1 MGGSIAL
8 IVGHLDIM
16 SACPFYLLFYYE
28 VFTMSKSKN
37 AVQTVEGVVVQVV
50 SESAKT
56 AQFSLPV
63 DQVSLIDRALE
74 GFFKADKMVFDA
86 SEVNRRSAGLIAEVL
101 GTNPDY
107 AHWVG
112 VRGVTIGR
120 VMAQKATM
128 SEEAA
133 QKYWDRT
140 ICGYLDK
147 EFGLTKPKSASAE
160 SEKKRKQREEKAKK
174 LQGFTDSQL
183 LEKVKELAMA
193 FEFDKAKELKAEIK
207 RRDDLANAGLKEECK
222 TIRGEIVKRLA
233 GFNNKEVLLDILA
246 MLPEPVMVA
255 Q

>member
-1 MGGSIAL
+1 M
-8 IVGHLDIM
+8 VNK
-16 SACPFYLLFYYE
+16 
-28 VFTMSKSKN
+28 TKS
-37 AVQTVEGVVVQVV
+37 EVVVQVI

-56 AQFSLPV
+56 AQFALPV
-63 DQVSLIDRALE
+63 DQISLIDKALE
-74 GFFKADKMVFDA
+74 GFFKADNMVFDA
-86 SEVNRRSAGLIAEVL
+86 SELNRKSAKLIADIL

-107 AHWVG
+107 PHWMG

-120 VMAQKATM
+120 AMQQKPTM
-128 SEEAA
+128 SEESA

-147 EFGLTKPKSASAE
+147 EFGLTKPSSKGGEA
-160 SEKKRKQREEKAKK
+160 EKKRKQREEKAKK

-183 LEKVKELAMA
+183 LEKVTELAMA
-193 FEFDKAKELKAEIK
+193 FEFDKAKEYKAELK

-222 TIRGEIVKRLA
+222 AIRGEIVKRLA
-233 GFNNKEVLLDILA
+233 GFNNKEVLLDILD